1 VSFWYALQLV
11 MPKRKV
17 FRDGEKLLM
26 LMWVHYE
33 LFNDTFDQFKEK
45 FNYQVS
51 TPASTHPR
59 IMLVE
64 IHPGFW
70 VEFYEIEGKMVPGFK
85 VMLYQVV
92 YVLPSKKLL
101 QSILQAYL
109 GEQALDA
116 VASLKRRH

>member
-33 LFNDTFDQFKEK
+33 LFNDTFEQFKDK

-51 TPASTHPR
+51 TPASTYPR

-85 VMLYQVV
+85 VMLYKVV
-92 YVLPSKKLL
+92 YVMPSKNCFS
-101 QSILQAYL
+101 QSFKCIL
-109 GEQALDA
+109 
-116 VASLKRRH
+116 VNKRLRRWFP